1 MREQSKWREIEKCGW
16 KCFALVH
23 IGWMTGQESPSPLS
37 KPGCPP
43 QAASHHGWSWVRWGT
58 GWPLWFGFLGI
69 ERQNY
74 VITGTCRTNQK
85 HQPPVNNTFPFFI
98 NLLLDLSSISQYLF
112 LLSVSFSDCHFS
124 LHKCKCFRC
133 FLGTGSG
140 CPFLL
145 YSVNLL
151 WVPLMCSLQPGPF
164 PEFQPFLS
172 HSNSPFGNSVG
183 ISNRFGQNE
192 TLTSI
197 SSLVRISVNDIM
209 KQSCRILESSLKHFF
224 PHLLT
229 VHHQIL

>member
-16 KCFALVH
+16 KCFALVYV
-23 IGWMTGQESPSPLS
+23 GWMTGQESPRPPLQVWLPSPSILS
-37 KPGCPP
+37 PWLLLGSLRYWVAIAVWIPGNRETELCYYRDMQNKPETSVSCK
-43 QAASHHGWSWVRWGT
+43 QH
-58 GWPLWFGFLGI
+58 
-69 ERQNY
+69 
-74 VITGTCRTNQK
+74 
-85 HQPPVNNTFPFFI
+85 FPFLQKLATRS
-98 NLLLDLSSISQYLF
+98 LLFSQYLF

-209 KQSCRILESSLKHFF
+209 KWLMQNLGVISKTLLSS
-224 PHLLT
+224 LT